1 MVEVIISGSEKN
13 KKGEKIT
20 PKEELEYLQLQN
32 DLFIFIQKNEYNISR
47 ELLTKI
53 AEKAESIEIV
63 E

>member
-20 PKEELEYLQLQN
+20 PQEELEYLQLQN